1 MFRVWLKKEEVMW
14 RKYTNESEI
23 TWDRWKSPG
32 VSFGKH
38 WALSHIKSKMTCY
51 KEVEVA
57 LRDELL
63 CYDLKENELKNS
75 LIQYLYLKILFQF
88 FWFLKCY

>member
-1 MFRVWLKKEEVMW
+1 
-14 RKYTNESEI
+14 
-23 TWDRWKSPG
+23 
-32 VSFGKH
+32 
-38 WALSHIKSKMTCY
+38 MTCY

-88 FWFLKCY
+88 F